1 MFPIEVQTLHTFSA
15 ADSSGPICVPV
26 MLVDAPFPVL
36 SQNDYVIRHI

>member
-1 MFPIEVQTLHTFSA
+1 MFPIEVKQLHTLSA

-36 SQNDYVIRHI
+36 SQNTFVIRHI